1 MHVIE
6 HWRLSNESKAR
17 RLVGMHPSRDR
28 FAAGRGYLAAC
39 TLGLPADV
47 TRDAVRRDLE
57 RWSLGE
63 ATAADYSAALERARG
78 HAATLLGTGADRI
91 ATGSQ
96 VSVFTGL
103 AAASAPTGA
112 EVLCVDGDFWSVV
125 GPFLARG
132 DLRVRHVPL
141 DALADEITPSTWLVS
156 YSLVQSATGE
166 LADAASVTEAARD
179 AGALILLDT
188 TQATGWMPTT
198 DLDADLTVCHAYKW
212 LGAPRG
218 AAFAAMSDRAV
229 DEFVPHTAGWYSGDD
244 PWASCYGPELHLAE
258 GARRFEV
265 SPAWHAWTG
274 AEAALGFAVSL
285 DMDDVRRHDVGLAN
299 TFREGL
305 GLEASDS
312 AIVTWPDADGS
323 DLAALTAAGVVASGR
338 AGRAR
343 VAFHLWN
350 DEQDVA
356 LAAGA
361 LGLGARHSG

>member
-1 MHVIE
+1 MHQ
-6 HWRLSNESKAR
+6 
-17 RLVGMHPSRDR
+17 SRDR

-47 TRDAVRRDLE
+47 TREAVRRDLE
-57 RWSLGE
+57 RWSIGD

-78 HAATLLGTGADRI
+78 HAATLLGTSADRI

-96 VSVFTGL
+96 VSVFAGL
-103 AAASAPTGA
+103 AAASAPAGA
-112 EVLCVDGDFWSVV
+112 EVLCVDGDFSSVV

-141 DALADEITPSTWLVS
+141 DALADEVSAATWLVS

-166 LADAASVTEAARD
+166 LADAASVTGAARD

-198 DLDADLTVCHAYKW
+198 GLDADLTVCHAYKW

-218 AAFAAMSDRAV
+218 AAFAAVSDRAV
-229 DEFVPHTAGWYSGDD
+229 DEFIPHTAGWYSGAD

-265 SPAWHAWTG
+265 SPAWHAWAG
-274 AEAALGFAVSL
+274 AEAALGFAAEL
-285 DMDDVRRHDVGLAN
+285 DMEGVRQHDLALAN
-299 TFREGL
+299 AFRERL

-312 AIVTWPDADGS
+312 AIVTWPDADGT
-323 DLAALTAAGVVASGR
+323 DLAALTAAGIVASGR

-343 VAFHLWN
+343 VAFHIWN
-350 DEQDVA
+350 DVDDVEV
-356 LAAGA
+356 AANVLRGA
-361 LGLGARHSG
+361 PHAIAR